1 MQFLTAIVLV
11 CATLTHGSLRKAPS
25 PAMVNKD
32 ALKAPAEEKKA
43 PAKEKACVC
52 ANGKPC
58 TNPEVPG
65 HPESECVCAS
75 PQGEC
80 PDHKNGTSTH
90 EDWGAEYE
98 NPQTETQWK
107 GKVGDTTYYREKA
120 GAFRLNFS
128 LLALIIGTFTLW

>member
-1 MQFLTAIVLV
+1 MFFGATMCLCITLVL
-11 CATLTHGSLRKAPS
+11 GSLRKAP
-25 PAMVNKD
+25 KD
-32 ALKAPAEEKKA
+32 AVATKDNLKAPAEEKKDG
-43 PAKEKACVC
+43 KKTCVC

-65 HPESECVCAS
+65 HPPSDCQCAS

-80 PDHKNGTSTH
+80 PEHKNGTSTH

-107 GKVGDTTYYREKA
+107 GKVGDTNYYREKA
-120 GAFRLNFS
+120 GAFTLGAS
-128 LLALIIGTFTLW
+128 CLTLIISAFAM